1 MNDKYKLE
9 LDYMIDTAYEYY
21 LDTIQLRAVC
31 RYLRGEVERLEREL
45 RLAYKRQAMSNNPF
59 PPILAEEVQA
69 RIDELRGEL
78 NSPGEVTHE

>member
-1 MNDKYKLE
+1 MATWQQIYRNKW
-9 LDYMIDTAYEYY
+9 LDERARIEQAE
-21 LDTIQLRAVC
+21 AVC

-78 NSPGEVTHE
+78 NYPGEVTHE

>member
-1 MNDKYKLE
+1 MNDAWLKADLDRMLVESLE
-9 LDYMIDTAYEYY
+9 RHIE
-21 LDTIQLRAVC
+21 QLAAVC
-31 RYLRGEVERLEREL
+31 RYLRGEAERLEREL

-78 NSPGEVTHE
+78 NYPGEVTHE